1 MTNPFPP
8 ATGGVEIN
16 LSNDLGLGPQ
26 GGNWADNAQT
36 SLTNHSNDTT
46 SGFKSMDYVPG
57 HGGGDYG
64 TPGDVGVPGV
74 EPPHLDGFGGD
85 QLHPEDGNN
94 TADTMKKA
102 IGVVIVLGIIGG
114 LGFVVLSFL
123 DGEGVSLQDLINKVS
138 GVEDYDSDF
147 DTLPKPIPKRKDV
160 KKKLPTQPRQFTRGV
175 NNNNKASEG
184 ASGSNETFLPPVPP
198 VPINPL
204 GGERAQV
211 YTGPKKPE
219 ISIYSYIPNSLPEIE
234 PMSRIWSAQ
243 EEQVWRVGIT
253 NNYPWQRY
261 KTVLEVKSSRL
272 VQSRVILW
280 DALDDT
286 MFWTRMRAVM
296 ALAEFGV
303 PVKKLNVEKAL
314 GDARPSLVANF
325 VKRFI
330 VKSSPGE
337 RYVLKHAIKM
347 VNPKARVFIL
357 KAFKMAGFQ
366 KESLDYYPVAA
377 LEDPDMKVREYARSI
392 VNTWDGQRLTNLQRE
407 LEAFKGNPAVKEEEL
422 KMIEE
427 EVESEVI
434 PESVPI
440 EVDEIQMYDDEV
452 EEDIDYDDVPDYDVE
467 FDDF

>member
-8 ATGGVEIN
+8 ATDGVEIN
-16 LSNDLGLGPQ
+16 LSNDIGQ

-36 SLTNHSNDTT
+36 SLTNSHDTA

-57 HGGGDYG
+57 HGGGDFG
-64 TPGDVGVPGV
+64 APGDVGVPGV
-74 EPPHLDGFGGD
+74 DTPHDGFGGEG
-85 QLHPEDGNN
+85 QLSPEDGSDI
-94 TADTMKKA
+94 ADVLKKV
-102 IGVVIVLGIIGG
+102 ISFVILLGVIVALGYIG
-114 LGFVVLSFL
+114 LSFL
-123 DGEGVSLQDLINKVS
+123 DGEGVSIQDLINNVQ
-138 GVEDYDSDF
+138 GIEEPDLDSF
-147 DTLPKPIPKRKDV
+147 PTSPPKRQ
-160 KKKLPTQPRQFTRGV
+160 PTRAKPAKPKNFPGGD
-175 NNNNKASEG
+175 KIADEG
-184 ASGSNETFLPPVPP
+184 IDAPGNTFLPPVPVNP
-198 VPINPL
+198 QALEEVKVPKSP
-204 GGERAQV
+204 RKV
-211 YTGPKKPE
+211 E
-219 ISIYSYIPNSLPEIE
+219 ISVYSYIPNSLPEIE

-253 NNYPWQRY
+253 NRYPWQRY

-303 PVKKLNVEKAL
+303 PVKKLNVDKAL

-330 VKSSPGE
+330 VNSSPGE

-347 VNPKARVFIL
+347 INPAARVFIL
-357 KAFKMAGFQ
+357 KAFKRAGFQ

-377 LEDPDMKVREYARSI
+377 LEDPDMRVRTYARSI
-392 VNTWDGQRLTNLQRE
+392 VNTWGGQRLKNLQTE
-407 LEAFKGNPAVKEEEL
+407 LEAFKANPAFREEEL
-422 KMIEE
+422 KVIEQE
-427 EVESEVI
+427 E
-434 PESVPI
+434 PETTILPDTVPI
-440 EVDEIQMYDDEV
+440 EVDEIQMFDDSFDDD
-452 EEDIDYDDVPDYDVE
+452 DIDYEDVPDYDVE